1 MYNFLES
8 FLQVC
13 SKHILLYEESYQGS
27 SEMAK
32 ERLFWFDLNII
43 FRVDRTEV
51 GKIVH
56 ASPSGWSAE
65 KNHLVKEGK
74 YRYS

>member
-56 ASPSGWSAE
+56 ASPSG
-65 KNHLVKEGK
+65 
-74 YRYS
+74 